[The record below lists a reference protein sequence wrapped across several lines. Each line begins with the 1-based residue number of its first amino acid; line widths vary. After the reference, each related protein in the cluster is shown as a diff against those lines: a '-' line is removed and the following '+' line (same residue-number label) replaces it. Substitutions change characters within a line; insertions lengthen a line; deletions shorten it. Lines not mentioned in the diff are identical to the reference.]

1 MRNGAASGM
10 DEPAGEATGGAGVFP
25 GEPARGAVRVAR
37 RRAAGPRPVR
47 PAAATQAS
55 RPAQPMRPASR
66 TAPVA
71 VVVPLFGEPARERVL
86 GRSAVEA
93 PRHPPVQ
100 EPYVREPRGSVRE
113 SMRAAGWEPMR
124 HAHVAAPVA
133 GPARRFLAGLALMVA
148 VVVTVV
154 LLGLV
159 AALVGEARS
168 GGASG
173 GGAGATI
180 MVSPEGAAVSR

>member
-10 DEPAGEATGGAGVFP
+10 DETVDEAMGGSGVSAGESP
-25 GEPARGAVRVAR
+25 RGAVRVAR

-47 PAAATQAS
+47 PSVAAPAS
-55 RPAQPMRPASR
+55 RPTQPVRPACR

-86 GRSAVEA
+86 GRPVVDA
-93 PRHPPVQ
+93 PLP
-100 EPYVREPRGSVRE
+100 RETVRE
-113 SMRAAGWEPMR
+113 SMRAAGW
-124 HAHVAAPVA
+124 APVRHEVAEAPLA
-133 GPARRFLAGLALMVA
+133 GPVRRFLAGLALLVA

-159 AALVGEARS
+159 AALAGEAR
-168 GGASG
+168 GGSAG
-173 GGAGATI
+173 DGGAGTTI
-180 MVSPEGAAVSR
+180 MVSPEGAAISR